1 MGKPRNLLCARTVP
15 SGSLRIVVFVVDVGV
30 PVPAFEGGD
39 DVGDAVQVGAVV
51 AALEHDVL
59 GEHLVRPVP
68 VVVVDDVPVVGEQ
81 RLDGED
87 VLCAQYVPIIT
98 PIGAVAD

>member
-1 MGKPRNLLCARTVP
+1 MRPDGAVGVLADRGVR
-15 SGSLRIVVFVVDVGV
+15 RDVGV
-30 PVPAFEGGD
+30 HVPALGGGG

-51 AALEHDVL
+51 AALEHEVL

-87 VLCAQYVPIIT
+87 VLCTPHVPIIT